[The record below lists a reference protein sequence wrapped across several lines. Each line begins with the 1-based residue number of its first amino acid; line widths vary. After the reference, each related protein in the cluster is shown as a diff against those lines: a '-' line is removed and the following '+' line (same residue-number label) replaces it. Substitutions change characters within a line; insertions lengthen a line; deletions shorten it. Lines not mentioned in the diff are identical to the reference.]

1 MSDQLL
7 SAGAVSIAT
16 HPRYEG
22 ANIRTWIGFKHFMY
36 LVEEAVLEYFRQQ
49 GHGVQGMFRDHGL
62 GLEIVDCSA
71 QLPHALEIDDDV
83 LVTVRPSPRQRDG
96 RGAAFTAEITTGPD
110 DREVTALRAKLR
122 VALVREADGPA
133 DGSSRELPE
142 ALLPYVTDTL
152 EGVTD
157 ERDPVALRPGQSV
170 EDALAPAGSGAFLW
184 SWRAPYYYC
193 HFSDRVQ
200 HSAYVRT
207 LETVVDNFLHDRGLA
222 IGALLR
228 DRAWIPVV
236 SRARVRLHAA
246 AHMEEMVHTVF
257 RVDDILLDTTYTA
270 TMECWVR
277 REDELV
283 LVASGT
289 IMHGYAVSR
298 GEHAGTVARLDEDTQ
313 AALLGVRS

>member
-36 LVEEAVLEYFRQQ
+36 LVEEAVLEYFREQ
-49 GHGVQGMFRDHGL
+49 GHGVQGLFRDHGI

-71 QLPHALEIDDDV
+71 QLPHALEIDDHV
-83 LVTVRPSPRQRDG
+83 LVTVSPAPRQREG
-96 RGAAFTAEITTGPD
+96 RGAAFVAEITTGPD
-110 DREVTALRAKLR
+110 DAEVTALKAKLR
-122 VALVREADGPA
+122 VVLVREADGPA
-133 DGSSRELPE
+133 AGAMPVPE
-142 ALLPYVTDTL
+142 ALLPYVVDAL
-152 EGVTD
+152 EDVTD
-157 ERDPVALRPGQSV
+157 GREPIGIRPDQSPAEV
-170 EDALAPAGSGAFLW
+170 LAPEGSGAYLW

-200 HSAYVRT
+200 HSAFVRT
-207 LETVVDNFLHDRGLA
+207 LESVVDNFLHDRGLP
-222 IGALLR
+222 IGGLLR

-246 AHMEEMVHTVF
+246 AHMEETVHTVF

-277 REDELV
+277 RDGQLV

-298 GEHAGTVARLDEDTQ
+298 GEAAGTVARLDPATQ
-313 AALLGVRS
+313 AALLGVGA